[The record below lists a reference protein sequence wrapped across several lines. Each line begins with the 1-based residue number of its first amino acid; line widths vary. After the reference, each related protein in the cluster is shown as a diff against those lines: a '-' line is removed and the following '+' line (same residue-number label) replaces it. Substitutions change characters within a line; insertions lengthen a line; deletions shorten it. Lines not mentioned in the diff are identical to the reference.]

1 MKLFVF
7 EMHTYDTPLSPFV
20 KEVLDYLV
28 RIFFGEES
36 GILLSEWE
44 LQWSIPSESNSLKL
58 FLQDRTFLRNESL
71 LTEDFIP
78 DDADL
83 MWHREQKKY
92 RSYLTKSPYWTP

>member
-7 EMHTYDTPLSPFV
+7 EMHSYETPLSPFV

-36 GILLSEWE
+36 GTLLSEKV
-44 LQWSIPSESNSLKL
+44 LQNSMNEDNLTQYLKE
-58 FLQDRTFLRNESL
+58 RTFLRNEKA
-71 LTEDFIP
+71 LTEDFVP

-83 MWHREQKKY
+83 MWYREQKKY
-92 RSYLTKSPYWTP
+92 RSYLTKSPYWSP